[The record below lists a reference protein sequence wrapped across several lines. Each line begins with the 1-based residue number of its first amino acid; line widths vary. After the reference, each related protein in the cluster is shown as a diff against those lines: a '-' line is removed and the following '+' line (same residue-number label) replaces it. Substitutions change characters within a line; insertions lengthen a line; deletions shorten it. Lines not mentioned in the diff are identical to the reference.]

1 MEITSNTP
9 PPMSSSPAPA
19 DATPAAL
26 SVSGAAN
33 MDVETAATPSETT
46 PQKREADVVDA
57 AGEPDRKKAKRV
69 QTPAAAPATDATM
82 TDAVKTSRK
91 RPKAAPSTTAAS
103 TKPAASA
110 KKEEKQK
117 EKQRKAAERAAEK
130 ALKEQKLAEKK
141 AEKEKRDAEKEQ
153 KVAEKKAEKEKR
165 EAERKAAEQ
174 KLAEKKAEKE
184 EREAERKAAKAADE
198 AKLCKQR
205 ALLGMFFTPVKK
217 TEDSKVKIPDTV
229 ASNQLAF
236 WQHFPPFQISA
247 RTQVAAH
254 NAFWKSLPEGFSETL
269 FRDASVKP
277 SFQREPVPPKTALHD
292 GWKLL
297 QFHGDLRPAY
307 WGGWI
312 KTSKLLSGRR
322 PFAQD
327 SAVLDYDY
335 DSEAEWEEEE
345 PGEVIGS
352 DNEDEE
358 DEGSR
363 VGADSDD
370 EEASWLVPHGYL
382 SDDEGMANEAGG
394 PPSPNSKIAIHDNN
408 DKKRSKDAPKWGV
421 LAPLVPVI
429 HGPCFAPAYFSSE
442 TATDER
448 ARQALVHL
456 RAQVLFVDVAI
467 GLDPFEIDPNASSDS
482 ITASATIPNAAS
494 GGSKRVGPKKI
505 AFPEDQLPDLLSKI
519 TGAAGL
525 PKLIDEL
532 KATPQFTNIP
542 KATLEAKIRE
552 VAVREKRVGDQKAR
566 WYVRDV
572 VVAGSTDS
580 RASSACLSAPTTPT
594 KKKPTIVDLLTSP
607 LRPRAAG
614 S

>member
-1 MEITSNTP
+1 MEITSTP
-9 PPMSSSPAPA
+9 PPLPNSPAPA
-19 DATPAAL
+19 DATPVGL
-26 SVSGAAN
+26 SGSDTAN
-33 MDVETAATPSETT
+33 MDVEMAVTPSETT
-46 PQKREADVVDA
+46 PQKREAGVDE
-57 AGEPDRKKAKRV
+57 AGEPDRKRAKKI
-69 QTPAAAPATDATM
+69 QTPTAAAPTEATM
-82 TDAVKTSRK
+82 TDAAKPSRK
-91 RPKAAPSTTAAS
+91 RPKTAQPTAS
-103 TKPAASA
+103 ASKPATSA
-110 KKEEKQK
+110 KREEKQK
-117 EKQRKAAERAAEK
+117 EKERKTAERAAEK
-130 ALKEQKLAEKK
+130 ALKEQKIAEKK

-153 KVAEKKAEKEKR
+153 KIAEKKAEKEKR

-184 EREAERKAAKAADE
+184 KREAERKAAKAADE
-198 AKLCKQR
+198 AKLSKQR
-205 ALLGMFFTPVKK
+205 ALLGTFFTPVKK
-217 TEDSKVKIPDTV
+217 TDDAKVKIPDTV
-229 ASNQLAF
+229 ASELQTF
-236 WQHFPPFQISA
+236 WQHFPPFQTSA
-247 RTQVAAH
+247 RIQIAKY
-254 NAFWKSLPEGFSETL
+254 NAFWKSLPEGFPETL
-269 FRDASVKP
+269 FQGAPTKLNFD
-277 SFQREPVPPKTALHD
+277 REPVPPKTPLHD

-327 SAVLDYDY
+327 PAVLDYDY

-345 PGEVIGS
+345 PGEIIGS
-352 DNEDEE
+352 DNEDDEE
-358 DEGSR
+358 DGSR
-363 VGADSDD
+363 AGAESDD
-370 EEASWLVPHGYL
+370 EEDSWLVPHGYL

-429 HGPCFAPAYFSSE
+429 HGPCFASAYFSSE

-448 ARQALVHL
+448 AARQALVHL

-482 ITASATIPNAAS
+482 ITASATTPNAAS
-494 GGSKRVGPKKI
+494 GGSKKVGPKKF
-505 AFPEDQLPDLLSKI
+505 AFPEDQLPDLLTKI

-532 KATPQFTNIP
+532 KASPQFANIP
-542 KATLEAKIRE
+542 KATLEAKIRD

-566 WYVRDV
+566 WYVRET
-572 VVAGSTDS
+572 VAGSTDS
-580 RASSACLSAPTTPT
+580 RASSACFSAPTTPT

-607 LRPRAAG
+607 LRPRAPG